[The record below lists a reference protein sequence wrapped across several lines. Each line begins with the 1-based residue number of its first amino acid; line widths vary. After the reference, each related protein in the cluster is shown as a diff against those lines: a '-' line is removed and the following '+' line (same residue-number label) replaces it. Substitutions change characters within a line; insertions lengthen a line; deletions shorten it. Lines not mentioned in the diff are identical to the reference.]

1 MRAPMEDRTR
11 RADPAQDLRF
21 ELGGPGYRLMQ
32 RVGLVTD
39 GPSVLRWSLAFLAV
53 GWVPLVVLSLFSGRR
68 SGRRRAA
75 RSCSTSRSMPVSSSR
90 CPLVFLAEAL
100 VGPRIRGAGLRIAEG
115 GLVPP
120 DSRPPFLEAMARV
133 RRRKEAAL
141 PEIILLIV
149 AVSTPWLLT
158 VEEATGIGEVV
169 RLILGVI
176 A

>member
-1 MRAPMEDRTR
+1 MRAPMEDQTR

-21 ELGGPGYRLMQ
+21 ELGGPAYRLMQ

-39 GPSVLRWSLAFLAV
+39 GPSVVRRSLAFLAV
-53 GWVPLVVLSLFSGRR
+53 GWVPLVVLSLFSGTAIGPTPR
-68 SGRRRAA
+68 SSLLLDFAVYA
-75 RSCSTSRSMPVSSSR
+75 RLFVAV
-90 CPLVFLAEAL
+90 PLVFLAEAL

-120 DSRPPFLEAMARV
+120 DSRPAFLEAMARV
-133 RRRKEAAL
+133 RRRKEATL